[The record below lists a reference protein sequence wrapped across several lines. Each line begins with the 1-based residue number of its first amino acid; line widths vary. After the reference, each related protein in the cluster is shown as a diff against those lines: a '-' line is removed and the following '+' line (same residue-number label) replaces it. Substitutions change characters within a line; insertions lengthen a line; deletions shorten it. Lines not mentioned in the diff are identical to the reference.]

1 MKNINTK
8 EKFLL
13 AGERLFSKKGYEK
26 TSILDI
32 CNEVGFSKGA
42 FFHYFSTKEDF
53 FLEILDRWLLQL
65 SYKLEDYRL
74 SSPRISEGILKMTE
88 IFEDIFRESK
98 ERLYLFLEF
107 LRIGIK
113 DEKILKKIESQ
124 FKKFKNYFSLII
136 EEGIREGSFRNVDSN
151 MISKILISFSLGT
164 IFQEIFDTSEDWE
177 NFSLEGI
184 QFIISNIK
192 KEEN

>member
-13 AGERLFSKKGYEK
+13 AGERLFSEKGYEK
-26 TSILDI
+26 TSISDI

-74 SSPRISEGILKMTE
+74 SSSRVLEGILKMTE

-98 ERLYLFLEF
+98 EKLYLFLEF

-136 EEGIREGSFRNVDSN
+136 EEGIREGSFKNVDSN

-177 NFSLEGI
+177 KFSLEGI